1 MNTNKE
7 IFSKFEGLKSASFIG
22 IKGYVNNFGEV
33 ADITLNTNVSTE
45 QAKEK
50 DLESLKALT
59 EIDLRIISVSCNQ
72 DLDLV
77 RIALNELIASAE
89 KNLSENFEDRTNF
102 SKGQIDAYVN
112 LGNGLK
118 LHKESLDITICGF
131 VNQKKVL
138 VLGEG
143 YKETKKQPKTIC
155 KDAIKKHC
163 DLRMEKYRTYK
174 LGKVESLRITGD
186 TIQIL

>member
-77 RIALNELIASAE
+77 RIALNELIASSE

-131 VNQKKVL
+131 VNQKKFW
-138 VLGEG
+138 
-143 YKETKKQPKTIC
+143 YWAKATKKPRNKQRPFVKMQLKSIV
-155 KDAIKKHC
+155 I
-163 DLRMEKYRTYK
+163 
-174 LGKVESLRITGD
+174 
-186 TIQIL
+186 